1 MYLDPLALSP
11 GLIKKMEK
19 TSLDRSGNFAEILA
33 QEQKQLKK
41 ACQELE
47 AFFVQQVFKQLRA
60 TVPESELLPK
70 SMGMLDAEYSK
81 IIAES
86 PHGFGLAEMLYE
98 QLKERID

>member
-11 GLIKKMEK
+11 GLIKKNGKK

-47 AFFVQQVFKQLRA
+47 AFF
-60 TVPESELLPK
+60 
-70 SMGMLDAEYSK
+70 
-81 IIAES
+81 
-86 PHGFGLAEMLYE
+86 LYNRF
-98 QLKERID
+98 LSS